1 MKIGVVGLQGAVSEH
16 MDAVKRA
23 MKKRGIAGEVIW
35 VNRPGQLDGVNG
47 VIIPGGESTTIG
59 RLMKVSEIFER
70 VRRMGEDGLPIL
82 GTCAGMVLLAKKGDE
97 QVRRTGQPIL
107 GLIDM
112 AVVRNAFGRQ
122 RELFEADLEVPILGK
137 EPFPGVFIRAPAVKE
152 VWDGAEVIAE
162 FQGKIVGVRQRN
174 LIAVAFH
181 PELASDTRL
190 HELFLKMCKKK

>member
-16 MDAVKRA
+16 MDAVRRA
-23 MKKRGIAGEVIW
+23 MKKLGVTGDATWIS
-35 VNRPGQLDGVNG
+35 RPEQLDGVKG

-70 VRRMGEDGLPIL
+70 VKRMGGDGLPIF

-97 QVRRTGQPIL
+97 QVKRTGQPIL
-107 GLIDM
+107 GLMDM

-122 RELFEADLEVPILGK
+122 RESFEADLEVPILGK

-152 VWDGAEVIAE
+152 VWDGAEVVSR
-162 FQGKIVGVRQRN
+162 FQGKIVGVRQCN
-174 LIAVAFH
+174 MIAVAFH
-181 PELASDTRL
+181 PELTSDTRL
-190 HELFLKMCKKK
+190 HELFLKMCKK

>member
-16 MDAVKRA
+16 IDAVRRA
-23 MKKRGIAGEVIW
+23 MKKLGAAGEATWIC
-35 VNRPGQLDGVNG
+35 RPEQIDGVNG

-70 VRRMGEDGLPIL
+70 VKRMGEDGLPIF

-107 GLIDM
+107 GLMDM

-122 RELFEADLEVPILGK
+122 RESFEADLEVPILGK
-137 EPFPGVFIRAPAVKE
+137 APFPGVFIRAPAVKG
-152 VWDGAEVIAE
+152 VWGGAEAIAE

-174 LIAVAFH
+174 FIAVAFH
-181 PELASDTRL
+181 PELTSDTRL
-190 HELFLKMCKKK
+190 HEFFLKMCKK

>member
-23 MKKRGIAGEVIW
+23 MKKLGISGEVIW

-107 GLIDM
+107 GLMDM

-122 RELFEADLEVPILGK
+122 RESFEADLDVPILGK
-137 EPFPGVFIRAPAVKE
+137 EHFPGVFIRAPAVKE
-152 VWDGAEVIAE
+152 VWDGAEAIAE
-162 FQGKIVGVRQRN
+162 FQGRTVGARQCN

-181 PELASDTRL
+181 PELTSDTRL
-190 HELFLKMCKKK
+190 HEFFLNMCKKK